1 MKIKLIHLNI
11 ERNKHLKAVSQLIE
25 SQKPDVMCMCEIAE
39 VDANFFSNKF
49 GYKMVYSPIL
59 NSDRGTYGSTILS
72 KMQIIES
79 SNIRYDDKTSDALP
93 FVKFDGG
100 ISNGNRPKDR
110 FSYHNSVLTAT
121 ISNERGGMVT
131 ISTTHFPV
139 TDHSTPGHEDHVFDE
154 TNDVREVNHTKIF
167 FDRFMSIIKNLPYP
181 LVFTADLNN
190 PRGEYIYDALAHTLI
205 DLTPSDIKSTLDPEM
220 HHLKNIDLVV
230 DTIMVSPD
238 IQVDTVNVVDG
249 VSDHKALIS
258 VLEV

>member
-11 ERNKHLKAVSQLIE
+11 ERDKHLKSVSHLIE

-49 GYKMVYSPIL
+49 GYKMAYSPIL
-59 NSDRGTYGSTILS
+59 NSDRGTYGSAIFSKTPIL
-72 KMQIIES
+72 ES
-79 SNIRYDDKTSDALP
+79 SSTRYDDKVSDVLP

-100 ISNGNRPKDR
+100 INGGNRPRDR

-121 ISNERGGMVT
+121 ISNEHGGKITV
-131 ISTTHFPV
+131 STTHFPV
-139 TDHSTPGHEDHVFDE
+139 TDHSTPGYEDHVFDE
-154 TNDVREVNHTKIF
+154 TNDVREVNHTRIF
-167 FDRFMSIIKNLPYP
+167 FDRFMSIIKSLPYP
-181 LVFTADLNN
+181 LIFTADLNN
-190 PRGEYIYDALAHTLI
+190 PRGEYIYDTLAHTLI
-205 DLTPSDIKSTLDPEM
+205 DLTPSDTKSTLDPEM

-238 IQVDTVNVVDG
+238 IQVDSMDVVVG

-258 VLEV
+258 VLEI